1 MRDDV
6 TRLLAAITETADA
19 QKADV
24 LAGAE
29 QEIAKIGEHADAQIE
44 HFRGKML
51 AQLEEQLRTEAECI
65 VGRAELEI
73 RDSLIQEKNEALDE
87 VFELAGK
94 RIAAIDDPGTG
105 REILKRLIRE
115 AIGKINS
122 QDVRLRISRTDLP
135 LWESVKGEFPASIS
149 VQLCDGPKGTVI
161 VETSDGS
168 QSIDNSIESRLA
180 MAREM
185 MRRELAQLL
194 FAAETPGDEGK

>member
-6 TRLLAAITETADA
+6 TQLLAAITEMADA

-29 QEIAKIGEHADAQIE
+29 QEIAQIGERTDAQIE
-44 HFRGKML
+44 QFRGRML
-51 AQLEEQLRTEAECI
+51 ARLQEQLRTEAACV

-73 RDSLIQEKNEALDE
+73 RDKLIQEKNEALDE

-94 RIAAIDDPGTG
+94 RIAVIADAGTSS
-105 REILKRLIRE
+105 EILKRLIRE
-115 AIGKINS
+115 AIGRIDS
-122 QDVRLRISRTDLP
+122 QDVRLLISRIDLP

-149 VQLCDGPKGTVI
+149 VRLCDGPKGTVI

-168 QSIDNSIESRLA
+168 QSLDNSIESRLE

-185 MRRELAQLL
+185 MRRELAELL
-194 FAAETPGDEGK
+194 FAAEAPGDEGK

>member
-6 TRLLAAITETADA
+6 TQLLAAITEMADA

-29 QEIAKIGEHADAQIE
+29 QEIAQIGERTDAQIE
-44 HFRGKML
+44 QFRGRML
-51 AQLEEQLRTEAECI
+51 ARLQEQLRTEAECV

-73 RDSLIQEKNEALDE
+73 RDKLIQEKNEALDE

-94 RIAAIDDPGTG
+94 RIAVIADAGTSS
-105 REILKRLIRE
+105 EILKRLIRE
-115 AIGKINS
+115 AIGRIDS
-122 QDVRLRISRTDLP
+122 QDVRLLISRIDLP

-149 VQLCDGPKGTVI
+149 VRLCDGPKGTVI

-168 QSIDNSIESRLA
+168 QSLDNSIESRLE

-185 MRRELAQLL
+185 MRRELAELL
-194 FAAETPGDEGK
+194 FAAEAPGDEGK